1 MAEEQ
6 TIDNHVPVFTPA
18 AGGLQFYVTIP
29 KERSHEK
36 WIKKLGGTYF
46 QRLKAYTFLR
56 SDIAEVEKELGVVPG
71 TSGIRDPRNHHTV
84 VLTGMV
90 YAETRKE
97 ATTKLAEH
105 GFTWNKARGCFEG
118 SIDAYDKI
126 SGMLSK

>member
-6 TIDNHVPVFTPA
+6 NTADHIPVFTPA

-29 KERSHEK
+29 KDRSSEK

-56 SDIAEVEKELGVVPG
+56 SDITEVEKELGVVPG
-71 TSGIRDPRNHHTV
+71 TSGIRDPRNHHAV
-84 VLTGMV
+84 VLNGLV

-97 ATTKLAEH
+97 AGEKLAEH
-105 GFTWNKARGCFEG
+105 GFVWNKARGCFEG
-118 SIDAYDKI
+118 PVDAYPKI
-126 SGMLSK
+126 ASMLSK